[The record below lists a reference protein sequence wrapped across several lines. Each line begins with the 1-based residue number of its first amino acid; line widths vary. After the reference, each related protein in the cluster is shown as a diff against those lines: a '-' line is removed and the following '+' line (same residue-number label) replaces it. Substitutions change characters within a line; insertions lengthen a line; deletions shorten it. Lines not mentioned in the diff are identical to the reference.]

1 MIFHKGETTGSAEM
15 ASEPPREAQYNEVTT
30 EHRSTTNEASSSRKP
45 DRHIR
50 PTHGHH
56 SVIGKLKRALNGIR
70 PGTPYAVDIV
80 AKRVG
85 EQISVGVYQCA
96 SNLIEIKRYIKSEGM
111 KLYQE
116 SKAADIVG
124 FTKYVVLS
132 IRGIEIAYG
141 FGRNAKRTAFD
152 QAEALLRNPTTGVI
166 SAMRMCGIRREA
178 QLTIAPVTEHNYDI
192 GYILPMHIGMAGLS
206 YSIKFQRVHF
216 SSQKGPSFFKQQVP
230 TTQNDFRQKRKF
242 RRSPS

>member
-15 ASEPPREAQYNEVTT
+15 ASEAPRKAQYSEVATDSTPTT
-30 EHRSTTNEASSSRKP
+30 TEASSSTKS

-50 PTHGHH
+50 PTHAHH

-80 AKRVG
+80 AKRVR

-96 SNLIEIKRYIKSEGM
+96 SNLIEIKQYIRSEGM

-116 SKAADIVG
+116 SKDADIVG

-132 IRGIEIAYG
+132 IRGIEIGYG

-152 QAEALLRNPTTGVI
+152 QAEALLRNAATGVV

-178 QLTIAPVTEHNYDI
+178 QLTIAPVTGHNYDL
-192 GYILPMHIGMAGLS
+192 GYILPMHIGTGALVL
-206 YSIKFQRVHF
+206 IFKEHF
-216 SSQKGPSFFKQQVP
+216 DASNFK
-230 TTQNDFRQKRKF
+230 
-242 RRSPS
+242 